1 MFEAELHD
9 AARIA
14 AIVRTH
20 RKKSLRQ
27 LLNTPEL
34 FSVVSCRN
42 IMVPTKSDSIVLNP

>member
-20 RKKSLRQ
+20 RKKVASALEHPGTLFRG
-27 LLNTPEL
+27 EL
-34 FSVVSCRN
+34 PKHN
-42 IMVPTKSDSIVLNP
+42 GPNEK